1 MSSKKDIRESLL
13 SMGFSANYIDRAFTV
28 YEKKYGYSY
37 NVEVMTE
44 VIVRLQNKDNAK
56 LLKNVFQQPSQ
67 PNTYIPAFDTHLTLS
82 EANTL
87 KVKDKVDH
95 RDRVGRYVLGT
106 IVEKSGTNI
115 KIHYNG
121 WSRKWDEW
129 CNYSNNHELNRLAKP
144 TTISKRPAHRFK
156 PIRKG
161 DYIDINP
168 TMRHPGW
175 TGGKIRRLDKH
186 SGQVQI
192 VYEVDKRYLYWA
204 HLDDEKEIA
213 AFSGKVKPPSDE
225 EICNPYNA
233 NDKLCVKNPQN
244 NKWYN
249 AKVIN
254 VHDNW
259 IRVSLDG
266 YDTKYN
272 NSFHMI
278 RDKKLLNLIWYHA
291 LSFQSLKA
299 TCLIN
304 CYNEWKSVKNAF
316 GMNTKL
322 AIEWLN
328 KQKKPFKECKLS
340 YILICGYGK
349 SVNIPTDVQRI
360 IASFCNFMFV
370 KLIYC
375 IDENKYEYRVLDTNI
390 TIRNLAKIL
399 EIENDLDPENKQ
411 YIYSNYVRI
420 FARFGL
426 IKEIYPI
433 KTAKMEVKWNSL
445 IMDNDSERWVEIPDD
460 YTELSLTQLN
470 HSITFDKVLEIG
482 VGFVTFEKK
491 KKSLS
496 GNIWIPKKSFCSF
509 NTEYDWNC
517 NVTKDKWIDSL
528 KIGDIIDV
536 FDNYIDNQWRLGM
549 IRYIFEYKLY
559 IHYIGYHVKYD
570 RIIDVLKESYDLRK
584 RSLLPYRCMNGKKQ
598 KVNKIM
604 QCWRTD

>member
-399 EIENDLDPENKQ
+399 EIENDLDPKNKQ
-411 YIYSNYVRI
+411 YVWSNYIRMFVR
-420 FARFGL
+420 FKLA
-426 IKEIYPI
+426 KDIYPVQ
-433 KTAKMEVKWNSL
+433 TNKMEVEWNSL
-445 IMDNDSERWVEIPDD
+445 IKNENIERWIEVPDD
-460 YTELSLTQLN
+460 YTELLLTQLN
-470 HSITFDKVLEIG
+470 NSIAFDKVLEIG
-482 VGFVTFEKK
+482 VGFLMELFV
-491 KKSLS
+491 
-496 GNIWIPKKSFCSF
+496 PKTVCSF
-509 NTEYDWNC
+509 NLE
-517 NVTKDKWIDSL
+517 DKVNSQKEWMEHL
-528 KIGDIIDV
+528 KIGDIVEAYNDIEKR
-536 FDNYIDNQWRLGM
+536 WCLAM
-549 IRYIFEYKLY
+549 IRYITRYIVEYKFY

-570 RIIDVLKESYDLRK
+570 EIIDVSYDAHKRSQSFTLRK
-584 RSLLPYRCMNGKKQ
+584 RSTCPGLSLPYRSQKLINE
-598 KVNKIM
+598 KVNEIM
-604 QCWRTD
+604 LCWRID